1 MPANVLAAG
10 ARVEIRS
17 AEWIVRRVD
26 ATSTGGYSLLVTGVS
41 EIVRDKEARF
51 LTEIEGKGIKVLD
64 PAETELVTDPS
75 PQFRNT
81 KLYLESLLRQSP
93 PTDTDLWIGP
103 RAAIDDLPFQLDPAL
118 QALDQPRQ
126 RILMADSTGLGKT
139 IEVGV
144 LLSELIKRGRGKRIL
159 VVTVK
164 SMMTQ
169 FQKEMWSRF
178 TIPLVRLDSV
188 GIDRIRTRIP
198 ANANPFHYYDR
209 AIISIDTLKASTDY
223 RVHLERCRWD
233 VIVIDEAQNV
243 AVRGSGRSLR
253 AKLAELLS
261 RQSDT
266 LIMTSA
272 TPHDGKP
279 ASFASLMNML
289 NPTAIANPENYG
301 PEDIKG
307 LFVRRFKKDVQ
318 DQIAGA
324 MKDRRVMKR
333 SEDASPK
340 EERAYEILAS
350 LKFRSLD
357 RAQRAGQL
365 LFRTVLEKA
374 LFSSPAAC
382 LQTINARLKKLEV
395 DASPE
400 AAHDRTTLQE
410 LATALDAITPADF
423 SKYRKLLEDL
433 RPGGKLEWDPENPAD
448 RLVIFSER
456 IETVKFLKENL
467 ARDLKLKA
475 GQVEV
480 LYGGSGQD
488 DIDLQQIVGDF
499 GRDRAPVRLLIAS
512 DIASEGINLHFLSH
526 KLLHF
531 DIPWSLMVFQQRN
544 GRVDRYGQERQP
556 VIAYFYTTPRSERV
570 RGDLRILELLIEKDT
585 QAAKNIGDPSAFL
598 GVYDEQEEELI
609 IGHAIEECTAPADF
623 ERKLEQNAG
632 DDLLAA
638 LFGDEAVPKGSAAH
652 GRTRTPI
659 SLYPSDLEYVRSG
672 LVSLRPKLDVQAEAD
687 PSRQMISLTINEDL
701 RRVFRFLPREVV
713 PEDGRLHLTADRALV
728 KKAIKDNRADDRA
741 HEQAWPDIHLLWD
754 LHPIVEWLN
763 FKLMVSFRRHEAPVV
778 TLPAL
783 ERGELLYLIEG
794 EIPNRKAQPVVHE
807 WCAVRFLGGALAGT
821 IGLDDFLRRTEFGA
835 RAWPNPGHEPN
846 LIPLRSLLPEAIAAA
861 RRWISKCRAEY
872 EQRMQPRLAAELEK
886 LQRLHGRQ
894 HEQLELDFRDEG
906 AGFRETRLRKKDE
919 KARHI
924 DRTFHEWETW
934 VRDSMTTEDQPY
946 LRLAAVF
953 RGAER

>member
-1 MPANVLAAG
+1 MSATVLAPG

-17 AEWIVRRVD
+17 AEWIIRRVD
-26 ATSTGGYSLLVTGVS
+26 ATSTGGYSLLATGVS

-64 PAETELVTDPS
+64 PAETELVPDHS
-75 PQFRNT
+75 PQFRNAR
-81 KLYLESLLRQSP
+81 LYVESLLRQSP
-93 PTDTDLWIGP
+93 PTDTDLWIGH

-139 IEVGV
+139 VEVGV

-188 GIDRIRTRIP
+188 GIGRIRTRIP

-209 AIISIDTLKASTDY
+209 VIISIDTLKASTDY

-261 RQSDT
+261 EKSDS

-289 NPTAIANPENYG
+289 NPTAIANPEHYG

-307 LFVRRFKKDVQ
+307 LFLRRFKKDVQ
-318 DQIAGA
+318 DQIADG
-324 MKDRRVMKR
+324 MKDRRVLR
-333 SEDASPK
+333 RHRDASPA
-340 EERAYEILAS
+340 EERAYEILAG
-350 LKFRSLD
+350 LRFRSLD
-357 RAQRAGQL
+357 RGHRAGQL

-382 LQTINARLKKLEV
+382 LQTIGARLKKLEG
-395 DASPE
+395 DAS
-400 AAHDRTTLQE
+400 ADGAHDRAVLEE
-410 LATALDAITPADF
+410 LAAALQAITATDF
-423 SKYRKLLEDL
+423 SKYQNLLDDL
-433 RPGGKLEWDPENPAD
+433 RPNGKLAWNPDDPTD

-456 IETVKFLKENL
+456 IETVRFLRENL
-467 ARDLKLKA
+467 ARDLNLKTS
-475 GQVEV
+475 QVEV

-488 DIDLQQIVGDF
+488 DIDLQQIVDDF
-499 GRDRAPVRLLIAS
+499 GRDRAPVCLLIAS

-526 KLLHF
+526 KLVHF

-556 VIAYFYTTPRSERV
+556 VIGYFYTTPKNERV

-598 GVYDEQEEELI
+598 GVYDEQEEELVT
-609 IGHAIEECTAPADF
+609 GHAIEAGAAPADF
-623 ERKLEQNAG
+623 ERKLQQNAS

-638 LFGDEAVPKGSAAH
+638 LFGDTPIANGSAA
-652 GRTRTPI
+652 RRRSCTPV
-659 SLYPSDLEYVRSG
+659 SLYPSDLEYVRNG
-672 LVSLRPKLDVQAEAD
+672 LEALRPKLDVQARAD
-687 PSRQMISLTINEDL
+687 PQRQMISLTVNEDL

-713 PEDGRLHLTADRALV
+713 PDDGRLHLTADRTLV
-728 KKAIKDNRADDRA
+728 KKAIKDNRAQ
-741 HEQAWPDIHLLWD
+741 EQQWPDVHLLWD
-754 LHPIVEWLN
+754 LHPVVDWLN
-763 FKLMVSFRRHEAPVV
+763 FKLMVNFRRHEAPVV

-783 ERGELLYLIEG
+783 AAGEIFYLIEG

-807 WCAVRFLGGALAGT
+807 WCAVRFLRGVPAGT
-821 IGLDDFLRRTEFGA
+821 IELDEFLRRTEFGS

-846 LIPLRSLLPEAIAAA
+846 LIPLRSLLPEAIADA
-861 RRWISKCRAEY
+861 RRWMSQRRAEY
-872 EQRMQPRLAAELEK
+872 QQTIQPRLAAELEK
-886 LQRLHGRQ
+886 LQRLHDRQ
-894 HEQLELDFRDEG
+894 HQQLELDFRDDG
-906 AGFRETRLRKKDE
+906 AAFRETRLRKKGE
-919 KARHI
+919 KARYI
-924 DRTFHEWETW
+924 DRIFHEWEAW
-934 VRDSMTTEDQPY
+934 VRDSMTTVDQPY
-946 LRLAAVF
+946 LRVAAVF
-953 RGAER
+953 RGDER